1 MTLELPSELK
11 ASQRKEHEMKE
22 IAMTLRLEPEVKQAI
37 EAVTKLL
44 DVEQEE
50 LSYTSSDQDLRDDPP
65 NWGWVENHKSMRIS
79 VNALI
84 TRFVLDGLREWQEGI
99 TEGIRKGLKRKEGLQ
114 QILNFLFDHPEIEY
128 VTTEH
133 FAKDDPAYEL
143 VEKEPDYFP
152 PIARDRPLGASGG
165 TQ

>member
-1 MTLELPSELK
+1 MNP
-11 ASQRKEHEMKE
+11 
-22 IAMTLRLEPEVKQAI
+22 IAMTLQLEPEVKTAV
-37 EAVTKLL
+37 EAVVKLI
-44 DVEQEE
+44 DV
-50 LSYTSSDQDLRDDPP
+50 RDAVLWRLYDRNPDFR
-65 NWGWVENHKSMRIS
+65 GAENHPLHRIS
-79 VNALI
+79 VNSRI
-84 TRFVLDGLREWQEGI
+84 VTFVNEGLYEWQKDIPERMR
-99 TEGIRKGLKRKEGLQ
+99 EALKRKEGLQ

>member
-11 ASQRKEHEMKE
+11 ASLRKEHEMKE

-79 VNALI
+79 VNGLI
-84 TRFVLDGLREWQEGI
+84 TRRSIAAHWLANEEVLLKTAAETLAAIEPALVPPHKRPKANVRKTREEDEQELI
-99 TEGIRKGLKRKEGLQ
+99 EG
-114 QILNFLFDHPEIEY
+114 
-128 VTTEH
+128 
-133 FAKDDPAYEL
+133 DDKPQAA
-143 VEKEPDYFP
+143 D
-152 PIARDRPLGASGG
+152 
-165 TQ
+165 